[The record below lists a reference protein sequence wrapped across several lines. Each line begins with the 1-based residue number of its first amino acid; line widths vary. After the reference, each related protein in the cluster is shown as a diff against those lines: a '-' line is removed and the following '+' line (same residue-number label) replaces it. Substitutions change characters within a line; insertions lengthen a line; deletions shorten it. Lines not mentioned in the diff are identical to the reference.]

1 MQLKMHSL
9 SKIEYRL
16 DLEKREQLQKALDA
30 IKSDTLDDWKLQ
42 IIHEKCLQL
51 GVKQTEP

>member
-42 IIHEKCLQL
+42 IIHEKCL
-51 GVKQTEP
+51 